1 MNKQFPQIE
10 QESWLTEHWPKA
22 TIFLAIY
29 SFILLYLYLF
39 EDNLLLFLLWL
50 QTPIYWLH
58 QFEEYVFPGGFA
70 EFFNHKLLNSGRDH
84 WPVTRRFSFWINIP
98 IIFVAFP
105 VSAILAGRLGLG
117 LGWGIWIVYFSIINA
132 LSHVGMFFRFG
143 YNPGFV
149 VSLLLNIP
157 VGIYTLYIFANRDA
171 IAPTA
176 HLVGLLIALFVQ
188 GALMFWGLIV
198 LRRRVQA
205 QRN

>member
-1 MNKQFPQIE
+1 M
-10 QESWLTEHWPKA
+10 
-22 TIFLAIY
+22 
-29 SFILLYLYLF
+29 
-39 EDNLLLFLLWL
+39 
-50 QTPIYWLH
+50 TP
-58 QFEEYVFPGGFA
+58 
-70 EFFNHKLLNSGRDH
+70 
-84 WPVTRRFSFWINIP
+84 RFSFWINIP

-105 VSAILAGRLGLG
+105 VSAILAGSLG
-117 LGWGIWIVYFSIINA
+117 LGWGIGIVYFSIVNA

-143 YNPGFV
+143 YNPGLV

-157 VGIYTLYIFANRDA
+157 VGIYTLYVFANRDA
-171 IAPTA
+171 ITPTA